1 MKLIVM
7 AKGAGDNC
15 FDLEP
20 LPSQQPPHPAARGH
34 HNSIPL
40 ASTSRKKSLKSF
52 KNVTYD
58 MPPMTSTG
66 AESKF
71 GRHSF
76 F

>member
-1 MKLIVM
+1 M

-71 GRHSF
+71 GTNWQA
-76 F
+76 